1 MIEYV
6 INMTRKTRLII
17 LLVCVVCFFVI
28 APILVAYSMGYRF
41 DFEKMK
47 ITATGGIYVRTFPSA
62 DKITIDSK
70 ISQKP
75 GFLAQVQGQGSI
87 FVQSLLPDENHTVLV
102 QKNNYY
108 DYYKTIPVRESEV
121 TKLEN
126 IILFKKDIEF
136 SDLYNKIDYFSIAKN
151 NQNLI
156 TATINQNNITFSYYS
171 LNAKT
176 AIQTFSI
183 NQTGKISEIK
193 WSDDSSKTLIK
204 INNGSYYLFD
214 VLQKKISIPKISYL
228 DINSQQISF
237 DPQDSKKIFFVKN
250 KTLYSAVNNKT
261 SIIIKNLV
269 AYKISGNTI
278 TWLSTDGFLYN
289 SDISGKQ
296 ISQLI
301 DKKITIRIEQN
312 YQIFNFSGK
321 TFLQESDSLFLLN
334 QDKKTLEDMK
344 VPETNYKIL
353 DSLDENKNLNLI
365 YWNNSEIYLYSF
377 SKLRYQKLFSGSA
390 INYCQW
396 LNNNYIIFTEKDKTI
411 ISEIDYRGNINTI
424 TLPQTAS
431 KIDFNQQNGKIYLL
445 TNNALLSSDKIT
457 P

>member
-1 MIEYV
+1 
-6 INMTRKTRLII
+6 
-17 LLVCVVCFFVI
+17 
-28 APILVAYSMGYRF
+28 
-41 DFEKMK
+41 
-47 ITATGGIYVRTFPSA
+47 
-62 DKITIDSK
+62 
-70 ISQKP
+70 
-75 GFLAQVQGQGSI
+75 
-87 FVQSLLPDENHTVLV
+87 VQSLLPDENHTVLV